1 MTFAIDLRDLRY
13 FEVIAE
19 LQHVSKAA
27 AQLHRTQPAL
37 TSAVRR
43 LEAACG
49 MPLFERSGR
58 GIQLTSAGSVL
69 LKWAQR
75 LRLDLRDAQREIG
88 DLGRGLSGHVR
99 IGIVPTAAQFLLPDA
114 MRALLAEAP
123 ELTVK
128 VVIGLIDS
136 LRPMLQA
143 GELDL
148 AVGSEVDVDEG
159 LQSLVLAED
168 QIVVAASSQH
178 EILRS
183 APTMKDLTRYRW
195 VLQTP
200 GAPTRDW
207 LDHAFDRRHL
217 PRPTV
222 QVESSMLLMLPTL
235 IARTGLLSFVSRRHL
250 EQDPQGAGLREV
262 RLRETTMRRR
272 LVASYRNSSYL
283 SPAAERLIAHLAAAG
298 ERGLEV

>member
-27 AQLHRTQPAL
+27 EHLHRTQPAL

-49 MPLFERSGR
+49 APLFERSGR
-58 GIQLTSAGSVL
+58 GIQLTNAGAVL
-69 LKWAQR
+69 FKWAQR
-75 LRLDLRDAQREIG
+75 MRLDLRDAEREITE
-88 DLGRGLSGHVR
+88 LGRGLSGHVR

-114 MRALLAEAP
+114 MRGLLAEAP
-123 ELTVK
+123 DVTVN

-136 LRPMLQA
+136 LKPMLRA

-148 AVGSEVDVDEG
+148 AVGSEVGVDKG

-168 QIVVAASSQH
+168 QIVVAASAQH
-178 EILRS
+178 EVLRGT
-183 APTMKDLTRYRW
+183 PTMKDLTRYHW

-207 LDHAFDRRHL
+207 LDHTFDRKHL
-217 PRPTV
+217 PRPVV
-222 QVESSMLLMLPTL
+222 QIESTMLLMLPAL
-235 IARTGLLSFVSRRHL
+235 IAKTGLLSFVSRRHL
-250 EQDPQGAGLREV
+250 GQNPQGAGLSEV
-262 RLRETTMRRR
+262 RLRETTMRRK
-272 LVASYRNSSYL
+272 LVAIYRTSSYL
-283 SPAAERLIAHLAAAG
+283 SPAAERLIAHLANVG
-298 ERGLEV
+298 QNGLDG

>member
-13 FEVIAE
+13 FEVIAK

-27 AQLHRTQPAL
+27 EQLHRTQPAL

-49 MPLFERSGR
+49 APLFERSGR
-58 GIQLTSAGSVL
+58 GIQLTGAGMVL

-75 LRLDLRDAQREIG
+75 MRLDLRDAEREIG
-88 DLGRGLSGHVR
+88 DIGRGLSGHVR

-114 MRALLAEAP
+114 MRELLAEAP
-123 ELTVK
+123 ALTVK

-136 LRPMLQA
+136 LKPMLRA

-148 AVGSEVDVDEG
+148 AVGSEVGADEG

-178 EILRS
+178 EILQGI
-183 APTMKDLTRYRW
+183 PTMKDLTRYRW
-195 VLQTP
+195 VLQTS

-207 LDHAFDRRHL
+207 LDHAFDRKHL
-217 PRPTV
+217 PRPIV
-222 QVESSMLLMLPTL
+222 QIESTMLLMLPTL

-250 EQDPQGAGLREV
+250 GQNPQGAGLSEV
-262 RLRETTMRRR
+262 RLRETTMRRK
-272 LVASYRNSSYL
+272 LVATYRTSSYL
-283 SPAAERLIAHLAAAG
+283 SPGAERLIAHLANAG
-298 ERGLEV
+298 QRGREG